1 MSEKEVEAAAA
12 EVAGEQ
18 PQEGKVKEE
27 KSTAKQKPPVTEEV
41 ESKAETRAK
50 PRAKVEA
57 KAKPEAKAKAQP
69 RAKAEPET
77 KTKAV
82 TKDDIIAA
90 IRGMTVLELSQMVK
104 ALEAEF
110 GVSAVAP
117 AAAAAAGAAGATAPA
132 AEEEE
137 KTTFTVILSQFGE
150 NKIQVIKAVRELTT
164 LGLKEAKDLVEGAP
178 KPVKENVTKEE
189 AEATKKKL
197 EAAGATVEIK

>member
-1 MSEKEVEAAAA
+1 MSDKEVEAA
-12 EVAGEQ
+12 VEQ

-41 ESKAETRAK
+41 ESKAE
-50 PRAKVEA
+50 A
-57 KAKPEAKAKAQP
+57 KAKPEAKVEAKP
-69 RAKAEPET
+69 KVKAEPET

-90 IRGMTVLELSQMVK
+90 IREMTVLELSQMVK

-110 GVSAVAP
+110 GVSAAVPAP
-117 AAAAAAGAAGATAPA
+117 AAAAAAGAAAPA

-137 KTTFTVILSQFGE
+137 KTTFAVILSQFGD

-164 LGLKEAKDLVEGAP
+164 LGLKEAKDLVESAP

-189 AEATKKKL
+189 AEAIKKKL